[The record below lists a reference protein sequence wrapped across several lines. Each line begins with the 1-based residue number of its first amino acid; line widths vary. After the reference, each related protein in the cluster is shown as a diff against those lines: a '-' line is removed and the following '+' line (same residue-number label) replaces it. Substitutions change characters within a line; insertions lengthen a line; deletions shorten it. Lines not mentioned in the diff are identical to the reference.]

1 MMRYFAIATAIV
13 LAPVSASASAEA
25 RYGLHGTSHVRTTKA
40 PIAVDKVYDTDMRAR
55 ITGDE
60 EARVE
65 LSGDGMNCA
74 LRGKRIGDNIGLTP
88 GQKCTQHVD
97 RDGTRGDLFGTLVRG
112 SVAINGSAIAVST
125 VWTFEG
131 KVKVLFGH
139 SDVKGTIE
147 SNLKGKKS

>member
-40 PIAVDKVYDTDMRAR
+40 PIAVDKIYDTDMRAH
-55 ITGDE
+55 ITGE
-60 EARVE
+60 EESRVE

-74 LRGKRIGDNIGLTP
+74 LKGKRVGNNIGLTP

-97 RDGTRGDLFGTLVRG
+97 RDGARGDLFGTLVRG
-112 SVAINGSAIAVST
+112 SVALNGNAIAVST